1 MRDYRAGLRGRHI
14 AIVLTTVAVSLSACS
29 SSETAGELVNQPSTD
44 MNISDAQQGE
54 IERNS
59 DLLALM
65 QEVNLDP
72 CPIAAINPDAAI
84 PGLPDQVFDCLGDTS
99 AVSLAQVRG
108 TPMVVNVWA
117 SWCPPCI
124 EELPLLEKVSRELEG
139 EVDFIGIN
147 LEDDPTKALQ
157 LMQDFGISYPSVID
171 RSGDTRAPLTI
182 PGPPVTFFV
191 TSGGVV
197 TGRWD
202 GAIPNEKT
210 FNSLLQKNLGIV
222 R

>member
-1 MRDYRAGLRGRHI
+1 MSSYLISLRGRRVALVLSAA
-14 AIVLTTVAVSLSACS
+14 AISLSACS
-29 SSETAGELVNQPSTD
+29 SSETAGELVNQPS
-44 MNISDAQQGE
+44 S
-54 IERNS
+54 NS
-59 DLLALM
+59 SSSEVQPVAGDRDPELLALM

-72 CPIAAINPDAAI
+72 CPSPVLNPDAAI
-84 PGLPDQVFDCLGDTS
+84 PGLPDQIFDCLGDTS

-124 EELPLLEKVSRELEG
+124 EELPLLNKVSRELEG
-139 EVDFIGIN
+139 KVDFIGIN

-171 RSGDTRAPLTI
+171 RSGDTRAPLMI

-191 TSGGVV
+191 TAQGVIAS
-197 TGRWD
+197 RWD

-210 FNSLLQKNLGIV
+210 FNSLLQKHLGIT

>member
-1 MRDYRAGLRGRHI
+1 MRNYRAGLRGRHI
-14 AIVLTTVAVSLSACS
+14 AIVLTAAVISLSACS
-29 SSETAGELVNQPSTD
+29 SSETAGELVSQPSANPSSSET
-44 MNISDAQQGE
+44 QQGALVRDPE
-54 IERNS
+54 
-59 DLLALM
+59 LLALM

-72 CPIAAINPDAAI
+72 CPTAALNPDAAI

-124 EELPLLEKVSRELEG
+124 EELPLLEKVSRELDG

-147 LEDDPTKALQ
+147 IEDDSTKALQ

-182 PGPPVTFFV
+182 PGPPVTYFV
-191 TSGGVV
+191 TAQGVIA
-197 TGRWD
+197 GRWD

-210 FNSLLQKNLGIV
+210 FDSLLQKHLGIT

>member
-1 MRDYRAGLRGRHI
+1 MSSYLISLRGRRVALVLSAA
-14 AIVLTTVAVSLSACS
+14 AISLSACS
-29 SSETAGELVNQPSTD
+29 SSETAGELVNQPNS
-44 MNISDAQQGE
+44 NSSSSEAQPVAGDRDQE
-54 IERNS
+54 
-59 DLLALM
+59 LLALM

-72 CPIAAINPDAAI
+72 CPSPVLNPDAAI
-84 PGLPDQVFDCLGDTS
+84 PGLPDQIFDCLGDTS

-124 EELPLLEKVSRELEG
+124 EELPLLNKVSRELEG

-171 RSGDTRAPLTI
+171 RSGDTRAPLMI
-182 PGPPVTFFV
+182 PGPPVTYFV
-191 TSGGVV
+191 TSEGVIA
-197 TGRWD
+197 GRWD

-210 FNSLLQKNLGIV
+210 FNSLLQKHLGIT

>member
-1 MRDYRAGLRGRHI
+1 MSRYLTIGRGRGI
-14 AIVLTTVAVSLSACS
+14 AVALATAAISLSACS
-29 SSETAGELVNQPSTD
+29 SSETAGELVNQASS
-44 MNISDAQQGE
+44 NSSSSEAQPVAGDRDPE
-54 IERNS
+54 
-59 DLLALM
+59 LLALM
-65 QEVNLDP
+65 REVNLGP
-72 CPIAAINPDAAI
+72 CPTPAPNPDAAI

-99 AVSLAQVRG
+99 SISLAQVRG
-108 TPMVVNVWA
+108 KPLVVNVWA

-124 EELPLLEKVSRELEG
+124 EELPLLNKVSRELKG

-147 LEDDPTKALQ
+147 IEDDSTKALQ

-182 PGPPVTFFV
+182 PGPPVTYFV
-191 TSGGVV
+191 TAEGVIA
-197 TGRWD
+197 GRWD

-210 FNSLLQKNLGIV
+210 FNSLLQKHLGII

>member
-1 MRDYRAGLRGRHI
+1 MKNYRGI
-14 AIVLTTVAVSLSACS
+14 AVVLAAVILLSACA
-29 SSETAGELVNQPSTD
+29 SSETAGDLTSQPSSPASSS
-44 MNISDAQQGE
+44 SDAVQAA
-54 IERNS
+54 IERDS

-72 CPIAAINPDAAI
+72 CPTAARNPDAAI

-99 AVSLAQVRG
+99 AVSLAYVRG
-108 TPMVVNVWA
+108 TPMVLNVWA

-139 EVDFIGIN
+139 KVDFIGIN

-171 RSGDTRAPLTI
+171 RSGDTRAPLSI

-191 TSGGVV
+191 TSQGVIA
-197 TGRWD
+197 GRWD

-210 FNSLLQKNLGIV
+210 FDSLLQKHLGID

>member
-1 MRDYRAGLRGRHI
+1 MKNCRGIVVGL
-14 AIVLTTVAVSLSACS
+14 TVMALSLSACS
-29 SSETAGELVNQPSTD
+29 SSETAGELLSQPSSD
-44 MNISDAQQGE
+44 MKSSDSQQAA
-54 IERNS
+54 INRDS
-59 DLLALM
+59 DLLTLM

-72 CPIAAINPDAAI
+72 CPTAALNPDAAI

-99 AVSLAQVRG
+99 VVSLSQLRG

-117 SWCPPCI
+117 TWCPPCI

-157 LMQDFGISYPSVID
+157 LMQDFGVSYPSVID
-171 RSGDTRAPLTI
+171 QSGDTRAPLTI

-191 TSGGVV
+191 TAQGVIA
-197 TGRWD
+197 GRWD

-210 FNSLLQKNLGIV
+210 FNSLLQKNLGIN

>member
-1 MRDYRAGLRGRHI
+1 MRSHRSI
-14 AIVLTTVAVSLSACS
+14 AVVLVTAAISLSACS
-29 SSETAGELVNQPSTD
+29 SSETAGELVSQPSTD
-44 MNISDAQQGE
+44 TNISDNQSSNNQEGTLV
-54 IERNS
+54 RDS

-72 CPIAAINPDAAI
+72 CPTAALNPDAAI
-84 PGLPDQVFDCLGDTS
+84 PGLPDQVFDCLGDT
-99 AVSLAQVRG
+99 ATVSLAQVRG

-124 EELPLLEKVSRELEG
+124 EELPLLEKVSRELKG

-147 LEDDPTKALQ
+147 LEDDPMKALQ

-191 TSGGVV
+191 TSEGVIA
-197 TGRWD
+197 GRWD

-210 FNSLLQKNLGIV
+210 FNSLLQKNLGIN

>member
-1 MRDYRAGLRGRHI
+1 MRNCRGI
-14 AIVLTTVAVSLSACS
+14 VVVLTATAISLAACA
-29 SSETAGELVNQPSTD
+29 SSETAGELVNQLSPASSS
-44 MNISDAQQGE
+44 SDAVQAA
-54 IERNS
+54 IERDS

-72 CPIAAINPDAAI
+72 CPTAARNPDAAI

-99 AVSLAQVRG
+99 AVSLAYVRG
-108 TPMVVNVWA
+108 TPMVLNVWA

-139 EVDFIGIN
+139 KVDFIGIN

-171 RSGDTRAPLTI
+171 RSGDTRAPLSI

-191 TSGGVV
+191 TSQGVIA
-197 TGRWD
+197 GRWD

-210 FNSLLQKNLGIV
+210 FDSLLQKHLGID

>member
-1 MRDYRAGLRGRHI
+1 MRNYRARFHGRGI
-14 AIVLTTVAVSLSACS
+14 VVVLTAAAISLSACS
-29 SSETAGELVNQPSTD
+29 SSETAGELVSQPS
-44 MNISDAQQGE
+44 SDANGSDTQQGE
-54 IERNS
+54 LVRDP

-72 CPIAAINPDAAI
+72 CPSPAVNPDAAI

-99 AVSLAQVRG
+99 AISLAQVRG
-108 TPMVVNVWA
+108 TPIVVNVWA

-124 EELPLLEKVSRELEG
+124 EELPLLEKVSRELDG

-147 LEDDPTKALQ
+147 IEDDSTKALQ
-157 LMQDFGISYPSVID
+157 LMQDFGITYPSVID

-182 PGPPVTFFV
+182 PGPPVTYFV
-191 TSGGVV
+191 TAQGVIA
-197 TGRWD
+197 GRWD

-210 FNSLLQKNLGIV
+210 FNSLLQKYLGIT

>member
-1 MRDYRAGLRGRHI
+1 MLGL
-14 AIVLTTVAVSLSACS
+14 TVMALSLSACS
-29 SSETAGELVNQPSTD
+29 SSETAGELLSQPSSD
-44 MNISDAQQGE
+44 MKSSDSQQAA
-54 IERNS
+54 IDRDS
-59 DLLALM
+59 DLLTLM

-72 CPIAAINPDAAI
+72 CPTAALNPDAAI

-99 AVSLAQVRG
+99 VVSLSQLRG

-117 SWCPPCI
+117 TWCPPCI

-157 LMQDFGISYPSVID
+157 LMQDFGVSYPSVID
-171 RSGDTRAPLTI
+171 QSGDTRAPLTI

-191 TSGGVV
+191 TAQGVIA
-197 TGRWD
+197 GRWD

-210 FNSLLQKNLGIV
+210 FNSLLQKNLGIN

>member
-1 MRDYRAGLRGRHI
+1 MRSYRSI
-14 AIVLTTVAVSLSACS
+14 AVVLVTAAISLSACS
-29 SSETAGELVNQPSTD
+29 SSETAGELVSQPNTD
-44 MNISDAQQGE
+44 ANISDNQSSNNQEGTLV
-54 IERNS
+54 RDS

-72 CPIAAINPDAAI
+72 CPTAALNPDAAI
-84 PGLPDQVFDCLGDTS
+84 PGLPDQVFDCLGDT
-99 AVSLAQVRG
+99 ATVSLAQVRG

-117 SWCPPCI
+117 TWCPPCI
-124 EELPLLEKVSRELEG
+124 EELPLLEKVSRELKG

-147 LEDDPTKALQ
+147 LEDDPMKALQ

-191 TSGGVV
+191 TSEGVIA
-197 TGRWD
+197 GRWD
-202 GAIPNEKT
+202 GAIPNEQT
-210 FNSLLQKNLGIV
+210 FNSLLQKNLGIN

>member
-1 MRDYRAGLRGRHI
+1 MSSYLISLRGQRVALVLSAA
-14 AIVLTTVAVSLSACS
+14 AISLSACS
-29 SSETAGELVNQPSTD
+29 SSETAGELVSQPS
-44 MNISDAQQGE
+44 S
-54 IERNS
+54 NS
-59 DLLALM
+59 SSSETLSVAGDRDPELLALM

-72 CPIAAINPDAAI
+72 CPTAALNPDAAI
-84 PGLPDQVFDCLGDTS
+84 PGLPDQVFECLGDTS
-99 AVSLAQVRG
+99 SISLAQVRG
-108 TPMVVNVWA
+108 TPLVVNVWA

-124 EELPLLEKVSRELEG
+124 QELPLLEKVSRELDG

-147 LEDDPTKALQ
+147 IEDDSTKALQ

-182 PGPPVTFFV
+182 PGPPVTYFV
-191 TSGGVV
+191 TSQGVIA
-197 TGRWD
+197 GRWD

-210 FNSLLQKNLGIV
+210 FNSLLQKHLGII

>member
-1 MRDYRAGLRGRHI
+1 MKDLRGI
-14 AIVLTTVAVSLSACS
+14 AVGLTVMALSLSACS
-29 SSETAGELVNQPSTD
+29 SSETAGELLSQPS
-44 MNISDAQQGE
+44 SDTKSSDSQQAA
-54 IERNS
+54 IERDS
-59 DLLALM
+59 DLLTLM

-72 CPIAAINPDAAI
+72 CPTAAPNPDAAI

-99 AVSLAQVRG
+99 VVSLSQLRG

-117 SWCPPCI
+117 TWCPPCI

-139 EVDFIGIN
+139 EVNFIGIN

-191 TSGGVV
+191 TAEGVIA
-197 TGRWD
+197 GRWD

-210 FNSLLQKNLGIV
+210 FNSLLQKNLGIN

>member
-1 MRDYRAGLRGRHI
+1 MSIHSKNSRDSRMGVFL
-14 AIVLTTVAVSLSACS
+14 VAVFMSLSACA
-29 SSETAGELVNQPSTD
+29 SSETAGELVTQPNPSA
-44 MNISDAQQGE
+44 SGE
-54 IERNS
+54 DVQRDVLER
-59 DLLALM
+59 DPELLALM
-65 QEVNLDP
+65 EEVNLDP
-72 CPIAAINPDAAI
+72 CPTPAPNPDAAI

-99 AVSLAQVRG
+99 TVSLAQIRG

-139 EVDFIGIN
+139 KVDFIGIN
-147 LEDDPTKALQ
+147 IEDDTTKALQ
-157 LMQDFGISYPSVID
+157 LMQDFSVTYPSVID

-182 PGPPVTFFV
+182 PGPPVTYFV
-191 TSGGVV
+191 NAKGVI

-202 GAIPNEKT
+202 GAIPNEEI
-210 FNSLLQKNLGIV
+210 FDVLLQQYLGIN

>member
-1 MRDYRAGLRGRHI
+1 MKNCRG
-14 AIVLTTVAVSLSACS
+14 IVLGLTVMALSLSACS
-29 SSETAGELVNQPSTD
+29 SSETAGELLSQPSSD
-44 MNISDAQQGE
+44 MKSSDSQQAA
-54 IERNS
+54 IDRDS
-59 DLLALM
+59 DLLTLM

-72 CPIAAINPDAAI
+72 CPTAALNPDAAI

-99 AVSLAQVRG
+99 VVSLSQLRG

-117 SWCPPCI
+117 TWCPPCI

-157 LMQDFGISYPSVID
+157 LMQDFGVSYPSVID
-171 RSGDTRAPLTI
+171 QSGDTRAPLTI

-191 TSGGVV
+191 TAQGVIA
-197 TGRWD
+197 GRWD

-210 FNSLLQKNLGIV
+210 FNSLLQKNLGIN

>member
-1 MRDYRAGLRGRHI
+1 MAL
-14 AIVLTTVAVSLSACS
+14 SLSACS
-29 SSETAGELVNQPSTD
+29 SSETAGELLSQPSSD
-44 MNISDAQQGE
+44 MKSSDSQQAA
-54 IERNS
+54 IDRDS
-59 DLLALM
+59 DLLTLM

-72 CPIAAINPDAAI
+72 CPTAALNPDAAI

-99 AVSLAQVRG
+99 VVSLSQLRG

-117 SWCPPCI
+117 TWCPPCI

-157 LMQDFGISYPSVID
+157 LMQDFGVSYPSVID
-171 RSGDTRAPLTI
+171 QSGDTRAPLTI

-191 TSGGVV
+191 TAQGVIA
-197 TGRWD
+197 GRWD

-210 FNSLLQKNLGIV
+210 FNSLLQKNLGIN

>member
-1 MRDYRAGLRGRHI
+1 MRNCRRI
-14 AIVLTTVAVSLSACS
+14 AVVLTAAVISLSACA
-29 SSETAGELVNQPSTD
+29 SSETAGELVNQPSP
-44 MNISDAQQGE
+44 NSSNSDADQGV
-54 IERNS
+54 IERDS

-65 QEVNLDP
+65 QEVSLDS
-72 CPIAAINPDAAI
+72 CPTAAPNPDAAI

-147 LEDDPTKALQ
+147 IEDDPTKALQ

-171 RSGDTRAPLTI
+171 RSGDTRAPLAI

-191 TSGGVV
+191 TSQGVV
-197 TGRWD
+197 AGRWD

-210 FNSLLQKNLGIV
+210 FNSLLQKNLGID

>member
-1 MRDYRAGLRGRHI
+1 MRNCRRI
-14 AIVLTTVAVSLSACS
+14 AVVLTAAVILLSACA
-29 SSETAGELVNQPSTD
+29 SSETAGELVNQPSP
-44 MNISDAQQGE
+44 NPSNVDADQGA
-54 IERNS
+54 IERDS

-72 CPIAAINPDAAI
+72 CPTAALNPDAAI

-147 LEDDPTKALQ
+147 IEDDPTKALQ

-171 RSGDTRAPLTI
+171 RSGDTRAPLAI

-191 TSGGVV
+191 TSQGVV
-197 TGRWD
+197 AGRWD

-210 FNSLLQKNLGIV
+210 FDSLLRKHLGID

>member
-1 MRDYRAGLRGRHI
+1 MRSCQRI
-14 AIVLTTVAVSLSACS
+14 AVVLTAAVILLSACS
-29 SSETAGELVNQPSTD
+29 SSETAGELLSQPS
-44 MNISDAQQGE
+44 SDTKNSDNQRVA
-54 IERNS
+54 IERDS
-59 DLLALM
+59 DLLELM

-72 CPIAAINPDAAI
+72 CPTAALNPDAAI
-84 PGLPDQVFDCLGDTS
+84 PGLPDQVFDCLGDAS
-99 AVSLAQVRG
+99 AVSLAKVRG
-108 TPMVVNVWA
+108 TPMVINVWA
-117 SWCPPCI
+117 TWCPPCI
-124 EELPLLEKVSRELEG
+124 EELPLLEKVSRELDG

-147 LEDDPTKALQ
+147 IEDDPTKALQ

-191 TSGGVV
+191 TAQGVIA
-197 TGRWD
+197 GRWD

-210 FNSLLQKNLGIV
+210 FNSLLQKNLGIN

>member
-1 MRDYRAGLRGRHI
+1 MRNYRAGLRGRHI
-14 AIVLTTVAVSLSACS
+14 AIVLTTAAILLSACS
-29 SSETAGELVNQPSTD
+29 SSETAGELVNQPSANPSSSET
-44 MNISDAQQGE
+44 QQVVGDRDPE
-54 IERNS
+54 
-59 DLLALM
+59 LLALM

-72 CPIAAINPDAAI
+72 CPSPAVNPDAAI

-171 RSGDTRAPLTI
+171 QSGDTRAKLTI

-191 TSGGVV
+191 TAEGVV
-197 TGRWD
+197 AGRWD

-210 FNSLLQKNLGIV
+210 FNSLLQKNLGIT

>member
-1 MRDYRAGLRGRHI
+1 MKKYRSI
-14 AIVLTTVAVSLSACS
+14 AVVLVAAAISLSACS
-29 SSETAGELVNQPSTD
+29 GSETAGELVSQPSP
-44 MNISDAQQGE
+44 NSSSSDNESSG
-54 IERNS
+54 IERDS

-72 CPIAAINPDAAI
+72 CPTAVIKPDAAI

-108 TPMVVNVWA
+108 VPMVLNVWA

-191 TSGGVV
+191 TAEGVIA
-197 TGRWD
+197 GRWD

-210 FNSLLQKNLGIV
+210 FNSLLQKNLGIN